1 MEMMGYREGCGEDW
15 QGLQHPAVVLEREAT
30 ASAVIVRTL
39 FDSSPKAFR
48 QASVAPFAKLTVTH
62 WPF

>member
-1 MEMMGYREGCGEDW
+1 MEMMVYREGCGEDW
-15 QGLQHPAVVLEREAT
+15 QWLQHPAGVLEREAT
-30 ASAVIVRTL
+30 ARAVIVRTL

-48 QASVAPFAKLTVTH
+48 QASVAPLAELTVTH

>member
-1 MEMMGYREGCGEDW
+1 MEMMVYREGCGEDW
-15 QGLQHPAVVLEREAT
+15 QGLQHPAGVLEREVT
-30 ASAVIVRTL
+30 ARAVIVRTL

-48 QASVAPFAKLTVTH
+48 QASVAPLAELTVTH